1 MQAIA
6 KEKLSRANK
15 MKDTTADKIFN
26 ICIMAVVILVLAI
39 TLYPLYLVLICSIS
53 DANLVITGQVTLYPR
68 GVTLEGYQAV
78 LKNQEIWRSYLNSI
92 IYTFSGTVLSLIIT
106 MGAAFALSRKFPGQK
121 LIAFLFTFTMFFNGG
136 TIPTFLTVRDVGLLD
151 TMAICIIMGCVSV
164 WNVMLARTYIK
175 STIPEALYEAA
186 ELDGAN
192 QMQYFIQ
199 IVLPL
204 CGTIIGVLS
213 VYYGVAKWNDYW
225 TGLLYIQSRNLL
237 PLQTILK
244 EILASLENSRELLMS
259 LVSDTAEHDAELLN
273 RAQIAKYC
281 VIVVS
286 TVPAVVLY
294 LTMQRFFAKGVMV
307 GSIKG

>member
-6 KEKLSRANK
+6 KETLPRKHK
-15 MKDTTADKIFN
+15 MQEYKADRIFN
-26 ICIMAVVILVLAI
+26 FCIMALVILVLLI
-39 TLYPLYLVLICSIS
+39 TIYPLYLVLICSVS
-53 DANLVITGQVTLYPR
+53 DADLVMTGQVTLYPR
-68 GVTLEGYQAV
+68 GLTFDGYSSV
-78 LKNQEIWRSYLNSI
+78 LQNMEIWRSYLNSVV
-92 IYTFSGTVLSLIIT
+92 YTVSGTVLSLIVT

-151 TMAICIIMGCVSV
+151 TMTICIIMGCVSV

-175 STIPEALYEAA
+175 TNIPEALYEAA
-186 ELDGAN
+186 QLDGAT
-192 QMQYFIQ
+192 QIQYFIR

-225 TGLLYIQSRNLL
+225 TGLLYIQSRELL

-244 EILASLENSRELLMS
+244 ETLASLESSRELLMS
-259 LVSDTAEHDAELLN
+259 LVSDTAEYDAKLLE

-294 LTMQRFFAKGVMV
+294 LVMQRFFAKGVMM

>member
-6 KEKLSRANK
+6 KETLPRKHK
-15 MKDTTADKIFN
+15 MQEYKADRIFN
-26 ICIMAVVILVLAI
+26 FCIMALVILVLLI
-39 TLYPLYLVLICSIS
+39 TIYPLYLVLICSVS
-53 DANLVITGQVTLYPR
+53 DADLVMTGQVTLYPR
-68 GVTLEGYQAV
+68 GLTFDGYSSV
-78 LKNQEIWRSYLNSI
+78 LQNMEIWRSYLNSVV
-92 IYTFSGTVLSLIIT
+92 YTVSGTVLSLIVT

-151 TMAICIIMGCVSV
+151 TMTICIIMGCVSV

-175 STIPEALYEAA
+175 TNIPEALYEAA
-186 ELDGAN
+186 QLDGAT
-192 QMQYFIQ
+192 QIQYFIR
-199 IVLPL
+199 IVFPL

-225 TGLLYIQSRNLL
+225 TGLLYIQSRELL

-244 EILASLENSRELLMS
+244 ETLASLESSRELLMS
-259 LVSDTAEHDAELLN
+259 LVSDTAEYDAKLLE

-294 LTMQRFFAKGVMV
+294 LVMQRFFAKGVMM